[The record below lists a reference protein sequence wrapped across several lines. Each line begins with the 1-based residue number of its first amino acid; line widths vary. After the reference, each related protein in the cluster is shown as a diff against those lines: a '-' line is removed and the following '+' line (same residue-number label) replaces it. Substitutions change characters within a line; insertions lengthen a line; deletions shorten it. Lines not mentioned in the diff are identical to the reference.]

1 MRKWKAICFVVLA
14 FILAMSSSWTVFA
27 ETSPYVTVTVGIN
40 VYVDDAFISVA
51 EHDYWYPWK
60 DLAYIIVSM
69 GVYGFY
75 ENFKIDMKIA
85 SYNIW
90 NPPTLEVDNL
100 LSMMYCSLSNQ
111 QLDTEPK
118 EIFLFLTGGDLY
130 DAIWVGGRI
139 VDIIDIMGFAPP
151 AELWY
156 WGCVAAEISVIAVQ
170 HEISHLYGCP
180 DHEEPVDCVMYAPGE
195 TEDWC
200 QSCKDTIWSNKF
212 RFGFIIKQCRWAIP
226 LAKDVEQEV

>member
-1 MRKWKAICFVVLA
+1 MVLA

-27 ETSPYVTVTVGIN
+27 ETSENVTVTVGIH
-40 VYVDDAFISVA
+40 VYVDDAFIFVA
-51 EHDYWYPWK
+51 EYYYWYPWK

-90 NPPTLEVDNL
+90 NPPTLNVYNL
-100 LSMMYCSLSNQ
+100 ISMMYYSLSNQ

-118 EIFLFLTGGDLY
+118 EIFLSLTGGDLY
-130 DAIWVGGRI
+130 RPIGQDREYGVRGA
-139 VDIIDIMGFAPP
+139 APP
-151 AELWY
+151 ADEWY
-156 WGCVAAEISVIAVQ
+156 WGCVAAEISVRTVQ
-170 HEISHLYGCP
+170 HEISHLYGP
-180 DHEEPVDCVMYAPGE
+180 LDHEEPVECVMYAPCE
-195 TEDWC
+195 SEDWC
-200 QSCKDTIWSNKF
+200 QPCKDTIWGNKF
-212 RFGFIIKQCRWAIP
+212 RFGFIIKQYSGAIP